1 MFSDRP
7 HKSMLV
13 ASCREICV
21 SALPRKKKEEKYNS
35 RMRGRWEIQLLYLF
49 LPLAIS
55 SASPVITTIDET
67 AVREGIQNVNRRMV
81 EFVTLSVFR
90 CTCGRIVTCFA
101 LHANS
106 ISQACTGDIWKSAPY
121 IIFNQINDVNV
132 LSIFVFLK
140 IQCLIRNLV
149 VLL

>member
-21 SALPRKKKEEKYNS
+21 SALPRKKQEEKYNG
-35 RMRGRWEIQLLYLF
+35 RMRGNIPGRWEIQLLYLF

-67 AVREGIQNVNRRMV
+67 AAREGIQNVNRRMV

-132 LSIFVFLK
+132 LSIFFFLK
-140 IQCLIRNLV
+140 SH
-149 VLL
+149 VL